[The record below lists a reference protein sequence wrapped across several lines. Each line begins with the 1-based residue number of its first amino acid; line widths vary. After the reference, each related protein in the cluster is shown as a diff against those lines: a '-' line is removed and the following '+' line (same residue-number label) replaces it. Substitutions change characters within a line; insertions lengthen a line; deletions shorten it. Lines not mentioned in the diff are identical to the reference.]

1 LNAGSITSGFGAIDT
16 GSSNITTTGVG
27 AFGSLDISG
36 NIDIDG
42 TTNLDVVDIDGAVN
56 MATTALVTGV
66 LTTTAATV
74 FNGGFASNNDSTIT
88 NSDNGDHLTLIG
100 TNADGATGP
109 HLSFLRQSSS
119 PANNDLT
126 GHISF
131 NGLNDASQ
139 AVNYA
144 HIQSQII
151 DIADGA
157 EDGRLHLE
165 IMNNGTLRSALM
177 LGNAEVVI
185 NDDSHD
191 ADFRVE
197 SNALTHAFFVDGG
210 NSHLGL
216 GTAAPGHQFHFLAD
230 TAGEVSAKFESNQS
244 GAMTVAID
252 VGADR
257 DGVLAFQE
265 AGTVRWDILMNGSS
279 GANALK
285 IRDDDGT
292 ARITLEQSG
301 LIKFGGNLVGDTD
314 TDTTNTGNVTLD
326 FTNYQNFVLTLTG
339 NTTLVNPT
347 TEVAGS
353 SGFIAIIQDSTGGRT
368 ITLGDQYETANAS
381 GLVLTSAAG
390 ATDLVPYVVVAAGRI
405 LLGTPQRNFS

>member
-1 LNAGSITSGFGAIDT
+1 
-16 GSSNITTTGVG
+16 
-27 AFGSLDISG
+27 
-36 NIDIDG
+36 
-42 TTNLDVVDIDGAVN
+42 
-56 MATTALVTGV
+56 
-66 LTTTAATV
+66 
-74 FNGGFASNNDSTIT
+74 
-88 NSDNGDHLTLIG
+88 
-100 TNADGATGP
+100 
-109 HLSFLRQSSS
+109 
-119 PANNDLT
+119 
-126 GHISF
+126 
-131 NGLNDASQ
+131 
-139 AVNYA
+139 
-144 HIQSQII
+144 
-151 DIADGA
+151 
-157 EDGRLHLE
+157 
-165 IMNNGTLRSALM
+165 
-177 LGNAEVVI
+177 
-185 NDDSHD
+185 
-191 ADFRVE
+191 
-197 SNALTHAFFVDGG
+197 THAFFVDGG

-230 TAGEVSAKFESNQS
+230 TAGEVSAKFESNQA
-244 GAMTVAID
+244 GAMTVAVD